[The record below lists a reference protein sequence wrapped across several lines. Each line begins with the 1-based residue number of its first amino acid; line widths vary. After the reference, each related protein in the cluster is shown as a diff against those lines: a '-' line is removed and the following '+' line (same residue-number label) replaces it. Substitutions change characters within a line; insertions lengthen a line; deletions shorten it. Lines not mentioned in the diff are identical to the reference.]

1 MGYWY
6 FRAPDDAT
14 AAALLDGGPT
24 GDCCEITDV
33 DPSVVLGTLEALLTG
48 VEFDALGDD
57 DRRGGLIA
65 SSDDYERMTLSV
77 ADGLR
82 DALAATDD
90 ARFDDVADAW
100 VQTEELATAASGD
113 MANVIRDLATLAR
126 RAKESGEC
134 LYCWTLA

>member
-14 AAALLDGGPT
+14 AAALIGGGPT
-24 GDCCEITDV
+24 GDCCEVNDV
-33 DPSVVLGTLEALLTG
+33 DPAVALGTLEALLTA
-48 VEFDALGDD
+48 VESDDPGDD

-65 SSDDYERMTLSV
+65 SADDYERMMLSV

-82 DALAATDD
+82 DALATTDD
-90 ARFDDVADAW
+90 ARIDDVAGAW
-100 VQTEELATAASGD
+100 VQTEELVGAASGE
-113 MANVIRDLATLAR
+113 MANVIRELAALSR
-126 RAKESGEC
+126 RAKASGEH